1 MLAIFVRLHLHVGH
15 GKTGSS
21 FLQSWLSIN
30 ATALQERMGLLY
42 PDRCPISGRL
52 DRRAQQSQF
61 SMGNGYVLQ
70 PLLDPSCGLF
80 RAKRWRRRLFR
91 QHGVDDQALKGV
103 VFSYEPWARHLPS
116 QLNHLLSK
124 SELLGFEGLDLWL
137 LVRDPLDHAVSV
149 YGQMVKR
156 HGFAGG
162 LDDWLEIYDFPNAL
176 LHFLKTIRSCDG
188 SLSLAVDHYGRN
200 KHSLINLLK
209 DWLSLSAGY
218 NYSDPKKVVNR
229 SLTLQELCLVRHL
242 NARDPALGLAVG
254 ELLVDRLPS
263 IRQDCMIPS
272 MAAQQ
277 RFISRWSTTIEII
290 NSLLPENASLGL
302 VELTGSCDKAVPSGA
317 STITLSCEQL
327 DSVVDALIASRQN
340 VS

>member
-30 ATALQERMGLLY
+30 ATTLQERMGLLY

-70 PLLDPSCGLF
+70 PLLDPSCGF
-80 RAKRWRRRLFR
+80 YRAKRWRRRLFR

-103 VFSYEPWARHLPS
+103 LFSYEPWARHLPS

-124 SELLGFEGLDLWL
+124 TELLGFEGLDLWL

-156 HGFAGG
+156 HGFAGC
-162 LDDWLEIYDFPNAL
+162 LNEWLEIYDFPKAL

-188 SLSLAVDHYGRN
+188 SLCLTVDHYGRN
-200 KHSLINLLK
+200 KRSLIELLK
-209 DWLSLSAGY
+209 DWLSLSPDLD
-218 NYSDPKKVVNR
+218 YSETRTVVNR
-229 SLTLQELCLVRHL
+229 SLTFQELCLVRYL

-254 ELLVDRLPS
+254 ESLVDRLPS
-263 IRQDCMIPS
+263 IRQESMLPS
-272 MAAQQ
+272 IAAQQ
-277 RFISRWSTTIEII
+277 RFISRWATTIEAI
-290 NSLLPENASLGL
+290 NSLLPEDASLDL
-302 VELTGSCDKAVPSGA
+302 VELTGSLEQAVPPGA
-317 STITLSCEQL
+317 SKISLSCEQL
-327 DSVVDALIASRQN
+327 DCVVDALIAGRQN
-340 VS
+340 LS